1 MLLAIIAFLAAGVV
15 GGALPSNPGWREPES
30 GVAIY
35 LEDNGIHTHLVLPK
49 RAGGIDLSDLAPA
62 RDLRDPRFARHGW
75 LAIGWGEAAFFLD
88 TPTWAD
94 LRPSTLLFA
103 AVGSSRTLLHIEHI
117 AEPQDN
123 PAAGVRRVMLRPQE
137 YARLVAFVRT
147 SLQPGGRA
155 YPGYDHYDAF
165 YEARGRYTLLNT
177 CNAWTGRGLRQAGVR
192 VGRWTPFPVTVMG
205 WF

>member
-1 MLLAIIAFLAAGVV
+1 
-15 GGALPSNPGWREPES
+15 
-30 GVAIY
+30 
-35 LEDNGIHTHLVLPK
+35 
-49 RAGGIDLSDLAPA
+49 
-62 RDLRDPRFARHGW
+62 
-75 LAIGWGEAAFFLD
+75 
-88 TPTWAD
+88 
-94 LRPSTLLFA
+94 
-103 AVGSSRTLLHIEHI
+103 LLHIEHI
-117 AEPQDN
+117 AEPRDN